1 MQENT
6 FKIGLRALC
15 AQLPYGKNPKDDE
28 LTFLWSLMPKSI
40 TAQITDEMWLYA
52 VQQRLMDPTPDDKL
66 PIFQQVMRHLY
77 RLRDGMPE
85 FEWGLRPDLP
95 ERMDNA
101 HRFHSLTADAS
112 AQPAPA
118 LPEIRPMPTESPQA
132 RRARLVALAEATGV
146 DLSKPSPYASQEQP

>member
-6 FKIGLRALC
+6 FVLGLRALC

-28 LTFLWSLMPKSI
+28 LTFLWALLPDSI
-40 TAQITDEMWLYA
+40 TDQITDQMWAYA

-66 PIFQQVMRHLY
+66 PIFQQVLRHLY

-95 ERMDNA
+95 ERMA
-101 HRFHSLTADAS
+101 HPDRFHSLTPDAS
-112 AQPAPA
+112 AQPAPPP
-118 LPEIRPMPTESPQA
+118 PEIRPMPTESPQA
-132 RRARLVALAEATGV
+132 RRARLLAIAEATGV
-146 DLSKPSPYASQEQP
+146 DLSKPSPYASKE